1 MQICYI
7 PPKEKY
13 SSTDFLRTQMK
24 RELSKFKDEKTQI
37 KLASCITTIA
47 LTNINTYANTI
58 NIETFKVRVNNKG
71 NQILSL
77 IQIVGY
83 WIAIVAAAIDIIKNF
98 RKQDIAG
105 LFAVAFKYAA
115 LFGILKGLPWFFQL
129 IGDLFDMEG

>member
-13 SSTDFLRTQMK
+13 SSCDFLKFQMK

-37 KLASCITTIA
+37 KLASCMATIA
-47 LTNINTYANTI
+47 LANINTYANTM
-58 NIETFKVRVNNKG
+58 NIETFKVRVNSKG